1 MARYYGRNKERI
13 RRLIYIA
20 SAVLV
25 VVVIVL
31 VYTIAGEDQSQSADE
46 FEPIVQTEKKSEPIV
61 QAKKKPEPKAEPVA
75 EVVKKPEPKHEPIVE
90 IVKNPEPEPE
100 TEIEISKAEEL
111 IGEPNSQVELLIAEA
126 VAALRATPTRII
138 EARDRLNETFSL
150 KMNDEQREF
159 VREQLAALSGQW
171 LFNRQIYPKDNLCGS
186 YKVAPGDLL
195 SNIGK
200 QYNVPYEILMKI
212 NNISRPE
219 ALQAGQTIKV
229 INGPFHARIYRSTF
243 TMDLYLKD
251 TYVQSFSVGL
261 GKSGFE
267 TPTGLWR
274 VAPGGKLISPTW
286 TDPDTGKTY
295 EAEDVDY
302 PLGSRWIGLEGIKGN
317 AVGRTGFA
325 IHGTKE
331 PQEIGVAGSRGCIR
345 LHNGNA
351 ILMYNLLMPGESLVE
366 IVD

>member
-1 MARYYGRNKERI
+1 MARYYGKNKEQI
-13 RRLIYIA
+13 RRLIYIV
-20 SAVLV
+20 SAILV

-31 VYTIAGEDQSQSADE
+31 VYTSGEEQVQPANES
-46 FEPIVQTEKKSEPIV
+46 EPIAKLEKKSESKSV
-61 QAKKKPEPKAEPVA
+61 
-75 EVVKKPEPKHEPIVE
+75 HEPT
-90 IVKNPEPEPE
+90 PEPEPA
-100 TEIEISKAEEL
+100 IEIPEVIAS
-111 IGEPNSQVELLIAEA
+111 IGEPNSQAELLIAEA
-126 VAALRATPTRII
+126 VAALKATPSRII

-150 KMNDEQREF
+150 NMNAEQREF
-159 VREQLAALSGQW
+159 VREQLATLSKLW

-195 SNIGK
+195 SNIGRR
-200 QYNVPYEILMKI
+200 YNVPYEILMEI
-212 NNISRPE
+212 NGIARPE

-251 TYVQSFSVGL
+251 TYVRSFSVGL

-274 VAPGGKLISPTW
+274 VEQGGKLISPTW

-302 PLGSRWIGLEGIKGN
+302 PLGSRWIGLEGVKGD

-331 PQEIGVAGSRGCIR
+331 PHEIGVAGSRGCIR

-351 ILMYNLLMPGESLVE
+351 VLMYNLLVSNGSLVE
-366 IVD
+366 IVN